1 MHDEYPM
8 LEVEDADAN
17 SYSNAAQVLK
27 YGGVDELKAL
37 TPMQTVN
44 ETRLAQ
50 LFLDAAR
57 GAKEKIDQAEHN
69 LWKTG
74 SQGT

>member
-1 MHDEYPM
+1 
-8 LEVEDADAN
+8 
-17 SYSNAAQVLK
+17 
-27 YGGVDELKAL
+27 
-37 TPMQTVN
+37 MQTVN